1 MSYDVRFVDNFSNR
15 SLHSVSYYHWNGVLL
30 PKTKVNGGYCYI
42 DYDHVDACLLR
53 PIFKADP
60 GKTLLG

>member
-1 MSYDVRFVDNFSNR
+1 MRLNSWKNLKCSPN
-15 SLHSVSYYHWNGVLL
+15 SVSYYHWNGVLL

-60 GKTLLG
+60 GKMLLGQKP